1 MKNEIQIEIQRR
13 RPFMLAVAYRI
24 VKNWDAAEDIVQ
36 DAMVNTLKRRQYEP
50 CGLLEH
56 EQKRFL
62 TWLGSVVRNTAG
74 DYLKSPSKGLNRM
87 IPMSQLDTVPEESY
101 DPCAEM
107 LLDLS
112 NMTAKQ
118 ATALGTFMDR
128 SRPAKS
134 QAKKGASL
142 VASVGIEVRRG
153 AGRP

>member
-50 CGLLEH
+50 CGPLEN

-74 DYLKSPSKGLNRM
+74 DYLKSPTKGLNRM

-107 LLDLS
+107 VLDLS

-118 ATALGTFMDR
+118 TTALGVFIDR
-128 SRPAKS
+128 SRPAKR

-142 VASVGIEVRRG
+142 VSSVGIEVKRG
-153 AGRP
+153 R